1 MIFSVGQKS
10 NRNMYTVQGGR
21 EERWSFQEKGSLCP
35 QAPRIAQGI
44 YAILGEP
51 KISPAMAM
59 VMSIYRTLSVLVL
72 SEIVVTE
79 IRNQFPEVKD
89 HFGLLAHFTGV
100 MLDFDIFCPFLRG
113 LYFS

>member
-1 MIFSVGQKS
+1 MVFSVGQKRY
-10 NRNMYTVQGGR
+10 RNMYTVQGGR

-35 QAPRIAQGI
+35 QAPRIHREF

-59 VMSIYRTLSVLVL
+59 VMSIYRTLSALAL

-79 IRNQFPEVKD
+79 IRN
-89 HFGLLAHFTGV
+89 
-100 MLDFDIFCPFLRG
+100 
-113 LYFS
+113 